1 MRELARVAWYRF
13 RAGLH
18 RRWPSYLAL
27 IALIGLVGGVSL
39 GSIAGARRSESA
51 FPAFLRSTDPSDM
64 AIDVGEYNPKIL
76 KEIARL
82 PQVTSIETY
91 VSPNAV
97 PVTKS
102 GFFEPNSPENQ
113 SEFDPLA
120 SLNGLYFKQDRFTIL
135 QGRIPNPNRADE
147 VMVDQF
153 SASLFHWHVGEIIR
167 YGFFTNAQLGA
178 NGLPTTPSTRIF
190 NLRITGIGI
199 TNTEIVEDAIDKV
212 PTMILTPALTRQLVS
227 CCISFAWSGVR
238 LRGGAADVPK
248 VESEYLHLL
257 PNGYPYYFHVTS
269 VVEDQAEQA
278 VKPESIALAVF
289 GVIAGLATLLIAFQL
304 IAREILVTREEREV
318 MWYVGARPWSTATDS
333 LLGLGIS
340 ILLGSCLAAVSCV
353 GLSRVLIFGPVQQVI
368 PAKNFSFDWTVIGL
382 GVLAF
387 VIIPTIAAA
396 VLNALGTPRIRPRL
410 LVRAPRRA
418 SPVAQAATHNG
429 VPVTAELGLRYAL
442 ESGSGRTSV
451 PTRSTILASAL
462 AIVIV
467 VSALTFGSSLKTLIS
482 TPRLY
487 GWNWNAMLE
496 SDSGYGNVPLL
507 QAARLLN
514 TAPSVAA
521 WTGIDFDSLLFDGQ
535 AIPVIGATPHAGVAP
550 TLLAGHQVD
559 AANQVIVGAETL
571 AALHKRIGDTV
582 RVSGGSKTT
591 VLHIV
596 GVATMPTVGIGFGL
610 HLSIGAGALV
620 DKDLLPSDLQSLIGL
635 PDPGPNAILVR
646 FRTSANALVAHQ
658 SIARIVS
665 SLNRLEEGAAGII
678 SYSDIRPAEITNYQ
692 AIGAVPSLLA
702 GGLAAGTVAALT
714 LTLLTAVRRRRRDFA
729 LLKALG
735 CTRGQL
741 ASVLAWQSS
750 ISVGIGILVGIPL
763 GIVFG
768 RAMWD
773 LFAHEL
779 FAIPKSTIPALDIGL
794 VALGALVLAN
804 IIAAIPGRRAANTKT
819 SVILNAE

>member
-1 MRELARVAWYRF
+1 MRELGSVAWYRF
-13 RAGLH
+13 RVGLR
-18 RRWPSYLAL
+18 RRWPNYLAL
-27 IALIGLVGGVSL
+27 IALIGIVGGVSL

-51 FPAFLRSTDPSDM
+51 FPAFLKGTDPSAI
-64 AIDVGEYNPKIL
+64 AIDVGTYNPKIL

-97 PVTKS
+97 PVTRS
-102 GFFEPNSPENQ
+102 GYFEPNTPENQ
-113 SEFDPLA
+113 SQFDPLA

-135 QGRIPNPNRADE
+135 RGRLPDPNRANE

-153 SASLFHWHVGEIIR
+153 SARLFHWHVGEILR

-178 NGLPTTPSTRIF
+178 NGMPTTPSTRIF
-190 NLRITGIGI
+190 NLRITGIGV
-199 TNTEIVEDAIDKV
+199 TNTEIVEDQIDKV
-212 PTMILTPALTRQLVS
+212 PTMILTPALTRQLVP
-227 CCISFAWSGVR
+227 CCVSFAWSGVR
-238 LRGGAADVPK
+238 LRDGAADVPK

-257 PNGYPYYFHVTS
+257 PKGYPYYFHVTS

-289 GVIAGLATLLIAFQL
+289 GVIAGLATLLIALQL
-304 IAREILVTREEREV
+304 IARQILVTREEREV
-318 MWYVGARPWSTATDS
+318 MRYVGARPWSTATDS

-340 ILLGSCLAAVSCV
+340 ILLGSCLAAVICV
-353 GLSRVLIFGPVQQVI
+353 LLSAVLIFGPVPEAI
-368 PAKNFSFDWTVIGL
+368 PATSFSFDWTVIGL
-382 GVLAF
+382 GVLAL
-387 VIIPTIAAA
+387 VLILSGAAG
-396 VLNALGTPRIRPRL
+396 VLNALGAPRIRPTP
-410 LVRAPRRA
+410 LVRAPLG
-418 SPVAQAATHNG
+418 SSVAHAATRNG
-429 VPVTAELGLRYAL
+429 MPVPAVLGLRYAL
-442 ESGSGRTSV
+442 EGGSGRTSV
-451 PTRSTILASAL
+451 PARSTILASVL

-467 VSALTFGSSLKTLIS
+467 VGTLTFGSSLNTLIS

-507 QAARLLN
+507 QAAHLLN
-514 TAPSVAA
+514 AAPSVAS
-521 WTGIDFDSLLFDGQ
+521 WTGVDFDSLLFDGQ
-535 AIPVIGATPHAGVAP
+535 AIPVIAAAPRAGVAP
-550 TLLAGHQVD
+550 ALLAGHEVD
-559 AANQVIVGAETL
+559 AANQVIVGPETL
-571 AALHKRIGDTV
+571 ARLHKRIGDTV
-582 RVSGGSKTT
+582 QVSGGSKTA

-610 HLSIGAGALV
+610 HLSIGSGALV
-620 DKDLLPSDLQSLIGL
+620 DKDLLPSNVQNITGL

-646 FRTSANALVAHQ
+646 FRTSANTAHASR
-658 SIARIVS
+658 SIGRIVK
-665 SLNRLEEGAAGII
+665 SLNGLEQGAAGVV
-678 SYSDIRPAEITNYQ
+678 SYSNIRPAEITNYQ
-692 AIGAVPSLLA
+692 AIGAVPVLLA
-702 GGLAAGTVAALT
+702 GGLAAGAVAALT

-735 CTRGQL
+735 CTRRQL
-741 ASVLAWQSS
+741 ASILAWQSS
-750 ISVGIGILVGIPL
+750 VSVTIGMVVGIPL

-779 FAIPKSTIPALDIGL
+779 FAIPKSSIPALDIGL

-804 IIAAIPGRRAANTKT
+804 VIAAIPGQRAANTKT
-819 SVILNAE
+819 AVILSAE